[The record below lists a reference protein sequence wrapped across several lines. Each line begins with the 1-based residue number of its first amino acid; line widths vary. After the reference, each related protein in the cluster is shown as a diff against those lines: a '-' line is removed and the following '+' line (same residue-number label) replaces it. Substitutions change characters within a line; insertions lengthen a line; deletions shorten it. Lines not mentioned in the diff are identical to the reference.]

1 MQRNVYLKLK
11 WVNGE
16 MKKRKKKKMIGSIH
30 RVVPGSC

>member
-16 MKKRKKKKMIGSIH
+16 MKKKKKKMIGSIH